1 MKSKGKL
8 TFALFSACLFC
19 ASAPKAEAQ
28 SKLYPRLFDLQEV
41 TLEGSVFKQAM
52 ELNDTT
58 LLEYDVDRLLT
69 PFCRQAGIEGW
80 EQQHPNF
87 SNWGSGNFRLDGH
100 VGGHYLSALALAY
113 AASKDEDMR
122 TKLKERMDYMVDIMD
137 ECQRVFDNNT
147 DGLYGYI
154 GGYPDNNI
162 WTGIYRG
169 DLGVFNAG
177 RGNVPF
183 YVMHK
188 IYAGLRDAYVY
199 GGNEKAKECFLKL
212 CDWGVNLI
220 SNINDA
226 TLQSILDTEHGGIN
240 EMYADAYQMTGEAKY
255 LEAAKRYSHQMMVT
269 GMQTVNTT
277 FLDNKHANT
286 QVPKYIGFARIA
298 QENAPGDATTASYR
312 AAARNFWTE
321 VVEHRTVALGGNS
334 IAEHFLPANRSSEY
348 ITNPDGPES
357 CNTNNMLK
365 LTEDLFA
372 ENQDA
377 KYADFYEYAMLNH
390 ILSTQNPH
398 TGGYVYFT
406 SMRPQHYRMYSQVNQ
421 GMWCCVGTGM
431 ENHSKYGEF
440 IYAHSPENDTL
451 FVNLFVASKLD
462 SEHFGLTQETG
473 FPYDEQT
480 TLTIDKPGTY
490 VLAVR
495 HPDWCKGDYKI
506 RVNGTEAAAA
516 STPGS
521 YAYLSRTWAA
531 GDKIEVSLPMEL
543 SLAACPNYDSYVAF
557 RYGPV
562 LLGAETGT
570 ENLAGQFAGEGR
582 MDHCPSLGAQLS
594 LTSAP
599 MLIGERDKVLENV
612 EIVDKSKLHFKIKP
626 EQYNSDRFA
635 DLVLRP
641 FFTIHECR
649 YMMYWQQMT
658 QTEWDAIKDEVMAEE
673 EESQTLQ
680 ERTLD
685 FIATGE
691 QQSDAG
697 HVLQGEFEKGSYSGE
712 FYVDALAGKWFSYV
726 FSTQG
731 VSKDVSLMCRYHSA
745 DHGRVYT
752 IYVNDKEL
760 RQITLEKQNFT
771 GFYNVEYPIPEEY
784 LKDEYGNTLD
794 EITVKFAATGNT
806 PTPGIYYLRLLKGY
820 SAEQPYQFVCSEWV
834 IGDPVRTYSIEYD
847 TDANTMKVNGRGTN
861 NDITV
866 QLSKYENDKYYVTS
880 AQKYLLARGTSLKT
894 GNGNSYLWWLN
905 GANHNSSIAPTYETL
920 DENGIA
926 TFVWDITRSG
936 LTDFMQGDHILLSDN
951 GMPFTTLFGLTSS
964 AADGTATLTDIGF
977 YSFSEMVDKYPELAA
992 LNTTEAIAAKQ
1003 QELQETIAEAN
1014 ALGAN
1019 VGDGPFQIPQT
1030 AKTALDAAIT
1040 EAGNHTTSTDV
1051 ATLVAAK
1058 EGLTTAIAAYHAT
1071 ELNAPSAE
1079 DRFYIISTSED
1090 DGYQGMAVTLL
1101 STDTDNFSEKFQ
1113 AIDADYAQGFTFEPT
1128 ETPNCYL
1135 VSLTGSNGKQFLD
1148 SYTTVGNTE
1157 AAPLKV
1163 VPTTSEGIYQL
1174 QAADSGTPM
1183 GASDMFFR
1191 ATDERTGFKL
1201 VPAEEASVTLNMT
1214 TVGWA
1219 TLILPF
1225 NADIPEGLAAY
1236 VCNGTGETQGNATL
1250 LNLEQAE
1257 TLEANTPYI
1266 IKGEGTHTFNGYGTA
1281 TQDQYSTEH
1290 TTGTYS
1296 DMTAIPGSYVLQ
1308 NQTQGVGFYKVMAGS
1323 EPKVKAYR
1331 AFMNAAIANNA
1342 NILMLRLPDG
1352 EATSI
1357 HNMVSATDATVNVY
1371 DLNGILVRKAVKMSE
1386 ATKGLQKGI
1395 YVVDGVKKAVK

>member
-1 MKSKGKL
+1 MKHKRKL
-8 TFALFSACLFC
+8 TFTLFSAYLLC
-19 ASAPKAEAQ
+19 ASSPAADAQ
-28 SKLYPRLFDLQEV
+28 SRLYPRLFDLQEV
-41 TLEGSVFKQAM
+41 TLNEGVFKQAM
-52 ELNDTT
+52 ELNDKT

-69 PFCRQAGIEGW
+69 PYCRQAGFTEW

-87 SNWGSGNFRLDGH
+87 QNWGSGNFRLDGH

-122 TKLKERMDYMVDIMD
+122 DKLKARMDYMVDKMD
-137 ECQRVFDNNT
+137 ECQRVFDNHT

-169 DLGVFNAG
+169 DLGLYNAG
-177 RGNVPF
+177 RGNVPL
-183 YVMHK
+183 YTMHK
-188 IYAGLRDAYVY
+188 IYAGLRDAWVY
-199 GGNEKAKECFLKL
+199 GGNEKAKACFLKL

-220 SNINDA
+220 SNIDDA

-255 LEAAKRYSHQMMVT
+255 LEAAKRYSHQLMVT

-298 QENAPGDATTASYR
+298 QEENDGTATAYR
-312 AAARNFWTE
+312 AAAQNFWTE
-321 VVEHRTVALGGNS
+321 VTEHRTVALGGNS

-372 ENQDA
+372 DRQDA

-421 GMWCCVGTGM
+421 AMWCCVGTGM

-440 IYAHSPENDTL
+440 IYAHSPANDTL
-451 FVNLFVASKLD
+451 FVNLFIASQLD
-462 SEHFGLTQETG
+462 SEHFALTQQTG

-480 TLTIDKPGTY
+480 TLTIDKAGTY

-495 HPDWCKGDYKI
+495 HPGWCTGDYKI
-506 RVNGTEAAAA
+506 RVNGAEAAAT

-582 MDHCPSLGAQLS
+582 MDHCPSLGSQLS

-599 MLIGERDKVLENV
+599 MLIGQREEVLDSV
-612 EIVDKSKLHFKIKP
+612 EVVDKSRLHFKIKP
-626 EQYNSDRFA
+626 GLYNSNRFA

-697 HVLQGEFEKGSYSGE
+697 HVLQGDFEKGSYSGE

-731 VSKDVSLMCRYHSA
+731 VSKNVSLMCRYHSA

-752 IYVNDKEL
+752 IYVNDKVL
-760 RQITLEKQNFT
+760 RQITLAPQNFT
-771 GFYNVEYPIPEEY
+771 GFYNVEYPVPEEY

-806 PTPGIYYLRLLKGY
+806 PTPGIYYLRLLKEY
-820 SAEQPYQFVCSEWV
+820 HAEQPYQFACSDWTS
-834 IGDPVRTYSIEYD
+834 GDDARVNSVEYD
-847 TDANTMKVNGRGTN
+847 KTANTVKVHGKAGN
-861 NDITV
+861 NNIALQFST
-866 QLSKYENDKYYVTS
+866 YEDNKYYITG
-880 AQKYLLARGTSLKT
+880 AQKYFLARGTSLRT
-894 GNGNSYLWWLN
+894 GNGLSYLWWLN
-905 GANHNSSIAPTYETL
+905 GANHNTQVPPTYETQ
-920 DENGIA
+920 DDGV
-926 TFVWDITRSG
+926 TTVVWDMTRSG
-936 LTDFMQGDHILLSDN
+936 LSDYMQGDHILISSN
-951 GMPFTTLFGLTSS
+951 GKNLCTVFGLTSS
-964 AADGTATLTDIGF
+964 AADGTAVLTDIGF

-992 LNTTEAIAAKQ
+992 LNTDEAISAKQ
-1003 QELQETIAEAN
+1003 KELQETLAEAETW
-1014 ALGAN
+1014 GAN
-1019 VGDGPFQIPQT
+1019 VGTQAFQIPQEAQRALET
-1030 AKTALDAAIT
+1030 AVTNAKGYT
-1040 EAGNHTTSTDV
+1040 EATDV
-1051 ATLVAAK
+1051 VTLVEAK
-1058 EGLTTAIAAYHAT
+1058 EALAEAMAAYRET
-1071 ELNAPSAE
+1071 RLNAPSADE
-1079 DRFYIISTSED
+1079 RFYIVSASSDPEY
-1090 DGYQGMAVTLL
+1090 DGRAVTLL
-1101 STDTDNFSEKFQ
+1101 STDANNFSEKFKP
-1113 AIDADYAQGFTFEPT
+1113 IDTDYAQGFTFEAT
-1128 ETPNCYL
+1128 DTPNSYL
-1135 VSLTGSNGKQFLD
+1135 VSLNHSNGKQYLD
-1148 SYTTVGNTE
+1148 SYATVNE
-1157 AAPLKV
+1157 AEAIPLKI
-1163 VPTTSEGIYQL
+1163 VPTTSEGIYHL
-1174 QAADSGTPM
+1174 LSAHDGNTM
-1183 GASDMFFR
+1183 GAHDLFFK
-1191 ATDERTGFKL
+1191 ATGERTNFKL
-1201 VPAEEASVTLNMT
+1201 IPAGQATIRLNVTDA
-1214 TVGWA
+1214 GWG

-1225 NADIPEGLAAY
+1225 EAEVPSGQTAY
-1236 VCNGTGETQGNATL
+1236 VCTGTGNIQGHAAV
-1250 LNLEQAE
+1250 LNLEEAE
-1257 TLEANTPYI
+1257 SLKAHTPYI
-1266 IKGEGTHTFNGYGTA
+1266 IKGKGQHDFQGYGTA
-1281 TQDQYSTEH
+1281 TQSQYSTAEM
-1290 TTGTYS
+1290 TGTYDS
-1296 DMTAIPGSYVLQ
+1296 MTAIPGSYVLQ
-1308 NQTQGVGFYKVMAGS
+1308 NQDLGLGFYKVVDGN
-1323 EPKVKAYR
+1323 EPTVGAYR
-1331 AFMNAAIANNA
+1331 AFLNADLAANVNPVV
-1342 NILMLRLPDG
+1342 LKLPG
-1352 EATSI
+1352 SEATAVNGI
-1357 HNMVSATDATVNVY
+1357 KDDTNPTVNVY
-1371 DLNGILVRKAVKMSE
+1371 DLNGTLVRSNVKMDK
-1386 ATKGLQKGI
+1386 ATQGLQKGI
-1395 YVVDGVKKAVK
+1395 YIVDGAKKAVK